1 MSVIMSGN
9 NNLIINNIVDG
20 VKRITLNDIPRRN
33 ALSESMIV
41 QLISSLEQAS
51 PKPIC

>member
-1 MSVIMSGN
+1 MSGIMSD
-9 NNLIINNIVDG
+9 NNLIINNVIDG
-20 VKRITLNDIPRRN
+20 VKRITLDDIPRRN

-51 PKPIC
+51 PRPVR